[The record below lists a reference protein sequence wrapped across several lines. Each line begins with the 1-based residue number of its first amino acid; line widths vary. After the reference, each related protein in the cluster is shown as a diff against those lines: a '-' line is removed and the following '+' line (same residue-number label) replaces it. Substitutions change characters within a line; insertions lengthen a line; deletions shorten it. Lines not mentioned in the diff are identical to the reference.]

1 MSNEVTLTINGQSV
15 SVPAGTTIIQAAQKL
30 GVHVPHFCWHPGL
43 SIAGVCR
50 FCMVKIEGN
59 PKLQIACN
67 TPVGEGMKV
76 DTVNEE
82 VKDAHKW
89 ALEFHLINHPLDC
102 PICDQAGECELQNY
116 YMKVGRYDSQMDE
129 QKVLKPKALDVGTT
143 LVLDTERCILCSRCV
158 RFEDEVT
165 KTSTLG
171 IFNRG
176 DVAVIGTYKD
186 RRITHNYSYNIADI
200 CPVGAFTAKD
210 FRFKCRVWFLSET
223 KTVCPGCSTGC
234 NVTLF
239 QNKNQ
244 RDYYRLKPRF
254 NEQVNGHWMCD
265 YGRSM
270 YEHLNAGAR
279 LSQPLLGGASTSW
292 DVASASLAAELKAAG
307 SQGTAVV
314 LTPQE
319 TVEDYEALLSGL
331 EGLLGALPAITV
343 WRPTGETPEAFD
355 GILFRGDRNPN
366 TKGLAEVLEKRGVS
380 AVTQQGSQLSP
391 RAKSGDVPQLTLV
404 FGPEVEKAYEG
415 FEGDL
420 RRLAQLAQSKSGTK
434 VCYIG
439 VSLSAAANSF
449 WMRLPSKTFAE
460 KGGTYVNAQGVRQ
473 RLKANAPVMPHV
485 RGIADILKGL
495 ALPPQKVSAPSVSLS
510 V

>member
-1 MSNEVTLTINGQSV
+1 MSNEISLSINGQAV

-67 TPVGEGMKV
+67 TPVSEGMKV
-76 DTVNEE
+76 DTVNDE

-116 YMKVGRYDSQMDE
+116 YMKVGKYDSQMEED
-129 QKVLKPKALDVGTT
+129 KVLKPKALDVGNT

-176 DVAVIGTYKD
+176 DSAVIGTYKD

-223 KTVCPGCSTGC
+223 RTVCPGCSTGC

-265 YGRSM
+265 YGRTM
-270 YEHLNAGAR
+270 FDHLN
-279 LSQPLLGGASTSW
+279 S
-292 DVASASLAAELKAAG
+292 DVRLAAPLMAGKGTGWELALTQLAGELKAAG
-307 SQGTAVV
+307 SAGTALV

-319 TVEDYEALLSGL
+319 TVEDYEVILSGL
-331 EGLLGALPAITV
+331 KSHLGDLPKIYV
-343 WRPTGETPEAFD
+343 WRPSGEKPEAFD
-355 GILFRGDRNPN
+355 GILWRGDLNPN
-366 TKGLAEVLEKRGVS
+366 TKGLEEVLTKYGV
-380 AVTQQGSQLSP
+380 APTLIKGNFDALSTTRP
-391 RAKSGDVPQLTLV
+391 ALTLV
-404 FGPEVEKAYEG
+404 FGPEIEKAYDG
-415 FEGDL
+415 FSDDVS
-420 RRLAQLAQSKSGTK
+420 RLADLPK
-434 VCYIG
+434 VCYVGI
-439 VSLSAAANSF
+439 SRDAAAARF
-449 WMRLPSKTFAE
+449 WMRLPSKTYAE
-460 KGGTYVNAQGVRQ
+460 KNGTYVNFAGVRQ
-473 RLKANAPVMPHV
+473 KLKANPPVMPLV
-485 RGIADILKGL
+485 RGVSEIMAGL
-495 ALPPQKVSAPSVSLS
+495 ASPKTPVAGAPASTSASAVSPALV
-510 V
+510 